1 MTDFSKTPAIS
12 MGHSSLHTYKGYV
25 SNHSLSA
32 DFCHQPDL
40 QSLHGMM
47 INPLSIS
54 STRELFP
61 LFGGSK
67 LTTNNEI
74 LLPAPMYWAKEER
87 FSGGDDHGAPWH
99 EKLNKVIWRGVATG
113 GRNREDNWKGFQR
126 HRFVSM
132 TNHTSVSRAESWE
145 TIPPNFALPTS
156 LYNIGAQQENRLG
169 EWVDQWSDV
178 GFIDLM
184 CNEDR
189 EDGTCPYTD
198 PYFSLKD
205 GQKMSQQ
212 FRSKYIPDIDGNSF
226 SGRYRGF
233 LLSTSLPIKA
243 TIFREWHD
251 SRLIAW
257 KHFVPMDNRYMD
269 FYGIMQ
275 YFLGYEGENFKVDGH
290 DAEAEKI
297 ATAGQQWANKV
308 LRREDMQ
315 IYVMRL
321 LLEYARVSNDNRANL
336 GFVKDLL

>member
-1 MTDFSKTPAIS
+1 
-12 MGHSSLHTYKGYV
+12 
-25 SNHSLSA
+25 
-32 DFCHQPDL
+32 
-40 QSLHGMM
+40 
-47 INPLSIS
+47 
-54 STRELFP
+54 
-61 LFGGSK
+61 
-67 LTTNNEI
+67 
-74 LLPAPMYWAKEER
+74 
-87 FSGGDDHGAPWH
+87 
-99 EKLNKVIWRGVATG
+99 
-113 GRNREDNWKGFQR
+113 
-126 HRFVSM
+126 M

-257 KHFVPMDNRYMD
+257 KTFRT
-269 FYGIMQ
+269 
-275 YFLGYEGENFKVDGH
+275 DG
-290 DAEAEKI
+290 
-297 ATAGQQWANKV
+297 
-308 LRREDMQ
+308 
-315 IYVMRL
+315 
-321 LLEYARVSNDNRANL
+321 
-336 GFVKDLL
+336 